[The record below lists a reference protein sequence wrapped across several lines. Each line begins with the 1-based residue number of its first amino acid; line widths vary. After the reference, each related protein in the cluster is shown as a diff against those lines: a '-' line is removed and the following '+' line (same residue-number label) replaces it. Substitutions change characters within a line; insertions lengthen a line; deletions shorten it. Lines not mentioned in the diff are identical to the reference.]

1 MAKRRHTVRKINLP
15 TQPTFEEQL
24 WPVNFSVVILSSILA
39 GITLQVLSGDDYIRM
54 KWGLLLGLGAT
65 TALTLFGLCHLQS
78 WVVRRGIQLSFMI
91 SLILHVILL
100 VVCAVWQPL
109 MAELTDAT
117 DSNTDLIQP
126 HLEEVVIPEYLEM
139 QKDVAVQQPSVFQQP
154 VMAESPDPN
163 PDDLRQAV
171 HDSASQ
177 QPQQKPSLVVEP
189 TVSARPNP
197 LPRQPQTETV
207 PRQSVHNSPL
217 SRAQVSPVPVVDAP
231 TMDTTGEVA
240 TVAEQKPKPD
250 ETSVVKQPT
259 SLPSKVRQL
268 TEVESHPQPVDRSP
282 PQRRIAS
289 EKPTPTETAPE
300 TSRRNPAEITMT
312 VSPVLVHPPQPT
324 ETTEASA
331 DPAPQDTQ
339 LTSRTSPSAET
350 TAKPQPTPEIAMK
363 VAQQAASRHQPDQP
377 EPELASLPYPS
388 LDKSSLRRNMPSVT
402 EVETP
407 QQSVQSPQPV
417 SDRELDPSTSQIA
430 RQPTPVPE
438 ANHDV
443 QQLATPAL
451 SPTAQLSRAKRR
463 VDSENDQ
470 PSITRDN
477 TNRQQPR
484 QTSQV
489 ATTAVSPIPVAS
501 PAEAVVPNPD
511 QDSIVPSLTALTKGR
526 RGMTGVGD
534 STNLQR
540 SSPASDRPSSVAS
553 GSARRDRTSQTLPEG
568 PAITPGEPA
577 LVARS
582 RANAQIPSAL
592 ASAIDVPTATTVG
605 SRHPAEIQASSS
617 AALERS
623 AAKAHRADVTA
634 SPGSLDVDTGPERT
648 VSNTGTGPA
657 AGGGQPELKTDVRIQ
672 AVARRTSDDR
682 FVPAIASTQAAILPA
697 APDTSGTGEI
707 RSSNADKTPTSL
719 VRTESGGNE
728 LQTGRAAEAQPG
740 EPIRRNTAQAV
751 AVLQL
756 GRAQPQE
763 TAPEVV
769 RSGGGTSQAVKAATR
784 PAVPQASLEVAIL
797 PGGMITG
804 RQPRRQLTDQPSA
817 TPGPVAQ
824 ESSEETP
831 TTRSQPSSQLPQA
844 SVTVKVPAGSV
855 STADVKEDGT
865 NNPDAGQDNPST
877 EGSLLDSSV
886 VKRRK
891 SGQTNLTTAAP
902 AGPGGLAKESTLTD
916 DPGIVRRRASPN
928 SEEFNLSDVRF
939 INRQSSGNPSPTTVS
954 RVTAPGF
961 QQRIGRR
968 QGDQAGGSVGPS
980 LSKTEKAVELGL
992 IFLAR
997 HQGDDGRWSLHGYAT
1012 GKPYQD
1018 EIDEDIVLHSDTA
1031 ATGLSLM
1038 AFLGAGYHHQ
1048 IGKYQEVVDRGLEF
1062 LIRNQQDNGD
1072 LYLPE
1077 DERSNLS
1084 SALYSHAIATM
1095 AICEAYGM
1103 TWDPDLEKHAQLA
1116 IEYIVE
1122 SQHKERGGW
1131 RYRPQVGSDTS
1142 VTGWMMMALHSGR
1155 LAGLQVPRESF
1166 ERIHKWIRLAQGGA
1180 KGSHLF
1186 VYNPYASQQQ
1196 EHGKLPTPCMTSVGM
1211 LMRFYSGSNRDQP
1224 PMNRGADY
1232 LLQNLPDLGTT
1243 RSPKRDT
1250 YYWYYGT
1257 QVMYH
1262 MGGQYW
1268 ETWNSKLYPL
1278 LVENQITEGPLAGS
1292 WHVHHPIPDRWGTR
1306 VGRLY
1311 VTAMNLLSLEIE
1323 HRHLPIYADMAE

>member
-1 MAKRRHTVRKINLP
+1 MAKRRHTVRKISLP

-54 KWGLLLGLGAT
+54 KWGLLLGLGAS
-65 TALTLFGLCHLQS
+65 TALTLFGLCHLRS

-109 MAELTDAT
+109 LTELTDAT
-117 DSNTDLIQP
+117 DSNADLTQP
-126 HLEEVVIPEYLEM
+126 HLKEVVIPEYLEM
-139 QKDVAVQQPSVFQQP
+139 QKDATVQQPSVFQKP
-154 VMAESPDPN
+154 VVAESPDPN
-163 PDDLRQAV
+163 PDDLRQAI
-171 HDSASQ
+171 HDSVSQ
-177 QPQQKPSLVVEP
+177 QPRQKASLVVEP
-189 TVSARPNP
+189 NASARPNP
-197 LPRQPQTETV
+197 LQRQVPTETV
-207 PRQSVHNSPL
+207 PRQSVHDSPL
-217 SRAQVSPVPVVDAP
+217 SRAQINPVPVVDAP
-231 TMDTTGEVA
+231 TIDTTGEVA
-240 TVAEQKPKPD
+240 TAEQKLKPN
-250 ETSVVKQPT
+250 ERSLVKQPT
-259 SLPSKVRQL
+259 ALPLQARQL
-268 TEVESHPQPVDRSP
+268 TEVESHSQPTDRSP

-289 EKPTPTETAPE
+289 ENPTPTETATEPI
-300 TSRRNPAEITMT
+300 RRNPAEITMT
-312 VSPVLVHPPQPT
+312 VPPVLVHPPQPT
-324 ETTEASA
+324 ETTETTA

-339 LTSRTSPSAET
+339 LTSRTSPSPET
-350 TAKPQPTPEIAMK
+350 PAKPQPTPEIAVK
-363 VAQQAASRHQPDQP
+363 VAQQPTPRQQPDQP
-377 EPELASLPYPS
+377 DPKLASLPYPS
-388 LDKSSLRRNMPSVT
+388 LDKTSLRRDMPGVT
-402 EVETP
+402 EVETL

-417 SDRELDPSTSQIA
+417 SDQELDPSTSQIA

-438 ANHDV
+438 ANHNA
-443 QQLATPAL
+443 QQLVTPAL

-463 VDSENDQ
+463 VDPENNQ

-477 TNRQQPR
+477 TNRHQPR

-501 PAEAVVPNPD
+501 PAEAVVSNPD
-511 QDSIVPSLTALTKGR
+511 QDSLAPSPTALTKGR
-526 RGMTGVGD
+526 RGMTGIGD
-534 STNLQR
+534 SPNLQR

-582 RANAQIPSAL
+582 RANAPIPSAL
-592 ASAIDVPTATTVG
+592 ASAIDVPTAATVG

-623 AAKAHRADVTA
+623 ATKAHRADVTA
-634 SPGSLDVDTGPERT
+634 SPGSLDVDIGPERA

-672 AVARRTSDDR
+672 AVPRRTSDDR
-682 FVPAIASTQAAILPA
+682 FAPAIASTQAALLPT
-697 APDTSGTGEI
+697 APDASGAGEI
-707 RSSNADKTPTSL
+707 RSSNAGKMATSV
-719 VRTESGGNE
+719 VRTDSGGNE
-728 LQTGRAAEAQPG
+728 PQTGQPAEAQLG
-740 EPIRRNTAQAV
+740 EAIRRNSAQAV

-756 GRAQPQE
+756 GRTQPQQ

-769 RSGGGTSQAVKAATR
+769 RRGGGTAQTMQAATR
-784 PAVPQASLEVAIL
+784 PAVGQATLEVTIL

-804 RQPRRQLTDQPSA
+804 RQPRRQFTDQPSA
-817 TPGPVAQ
+817 TAGRVAQ

-831 TTRSQPSSQLPQA
+831 PTRSQPGSQLPQA
-844 SVTVKVPAGSV
+844 SVSVRVPAGSV
-855 STADVKEDGT
+855 STTEISEDGT
-865 NNPDAGQDNPST
+865 NNQDTGQENPST
-877 EGSLLDSSV
+877 AGSLLDSSV
-886 VKRRK
+886 VKRSK
-891 SGQTNLTTAAP
+891 PGQTNLTTAAP
-902 AGPGGLAKESTLTD
+902 AGPGGLAKELTLTVN
-916 DPGIVRRRASPN
+916 PGIVRRRSSPN

-939 INRQSSGNPSPTTVS
+939 IDRQSGGSPSPTTVS

-961 QQRIGRR
+961 QQRIGQR
-968 QGDQAGGSVGPS
+968 QGDQAGGGVGPG

-997 HQGDDGRWSLHGYAT
+997 HHGDDGRWSLHGYAT

-1018 EIDEDIVLHSDTA
+1018 EMDEDVVLHSDTA

-1048 IGKYQEVVDRGLEF
+1048 SGKYREVVERGLEF
-1062 LIRNQQDNGD
+1062 LIHNQQDNGD

-1103 TWDPDLEKHAQLA
+1103 TWDPDLEKPAQLA
-1116 IEYIVE
+1116 IEYAVE

-1131 RYRPQVGSDTS
+1131 RYRPQIGSDTS

-1155 LAGLQVPRESF
+1155 LAGLQVPQESF
-1166 ERIHKWIRLAQGGA
+1166 ERIHKWIRLAQGGT

-1186 VYNPYASQQQ
+1186 VYNPYASKPQA
-1196 EHGKLPTPCMTSVGM
+1196 HGKLPTPCMTSVGM
-1211 LMRFYSGSNRDQP
+1211 LMSFYSGSNRDQP
-1224 PMNRGADY
+1224 LMNRGADY

-1268 ETWNSKLYPL
+1268 EAWNSKLYPL

-1292 WHVHHPIPDRWGTR
+1292 WHARHPIPDRWGIR

-1323 HRHLPIYADMAE
+1323 HRHLPIYADVPE